1 MSTQTIL
8 TLRAIKGSPLTNDEM
23 DENFSRLRITA
34 DTALDEVRAI
44 VAPPLATTDV
54 PGLIK
59 VGDGLVVA
67 PDGTIS
73 ASVSSQYAL
82 PTATTLTLGGIK
94 VGNGLSV
101 TVEGVV
107 SLQRATDTVLGGVK
121 AGPGLTASPDGTLS
135 VTSQY
140 TLVAADAATLG
151 GVKVGSGLNITGDGT
166 LSALIP
172 APYVLP
178 AATVSTIGGVRPGT
192 GLTVDGSGVLTSNIL
207 PFFTGAG
214 TANLSQNGF
223 QKLPSGLIIQ
233 WGVENSMGDD
243 AVRTV
248 NFPTAFATACF
259 SVTTSSTLSNAG
271 GSRSSS
277 GNPRNVTKTSFI
289 LEHVTDA
296 GYAASIFWMA
306 FGV

>member
-54 PGLIK
+54 PGLVK

-82 PTATTLTLGGIK
+82 PTATTLTLGGVK

-101 TVEGVV
+101 TIDGVV

-140 TLVAADAATLG
+140 TLPVADAATLG

-166 LSALIP
+166 LSAVIP
-172 APYVLP
+172 PSYVLP
-178 AATVSTIGGVRPGT
+178 AATAGTIGGVRVGS
-192 GLTVDGSGVLTSNIL
+192 GLTVDGSGLLAANIV
-207 PFFTGAG
+207 PSFTGAG
-214 TANLSQNGF
+214 LSLHAQNGY
-223 QKLPSGLIIQ
+223 QKLPGGLIIQ
-233 WGVENSMGDD
+233 WGVESSVGDD

-248 NFPTAFATACF
+248 NFPTAFSVACY
-259 SVTTSSTLSNAG
+259 SVTTSTTFSNVG
-271 GSRSSS
+271 GTKSSS
-277 GNPRNVTKTSFI
+277 GSTRSYTKTSFVM
-289 LEHVTDA
+289 EHVTD
-296 GYAASIFWMA
+296 GGAAVAIFWMA
-306 FGV
+306 VGV